1 MAVPPGF
8 QAGNLYLGAYI
19 CRRLGVSYIAVRRLM
34 AIAASLLALTLGVAG
49 QPRGGGLGSIP
60 GLPGGLPGTGVRGM
74 GRGFFPGGRNRFGRG
89 FWPWY
94 GVGYADFDE
103 PYVEEVPQP
112 PVIVERELVPAP
124 ARSVQP
130 KLIEVPG
137 SVEKARAEAA
147 MPTVLVWRNGG
158 REEVKQYAVIGSFLY
173 DYSKPRAARRIPLD
187 QLDLEA
193 SERANQQRG
202 VQLLIPASP
211 SEVTVRF

>member
-1 MAVPPGF
+1 
-8 QAGNLYLGAYI
+8 
-19 CRRLGVSYIAVRRLM
+19 VRRLM
-34 AIAASLLALTLGVAG
+34 AIAVSILALTVGVAG

-60 GLPGGLPGTGVRGM
+60 TLPGGLPGTGVRGM

-112 PVIVERELVPAP
+112 PVIMERGRVPAP
-124 ARSVQP
+124 ARLVQP

-137 SVEKARAEAA
+137 SVEKARQ
-147 MPTVLVWRNGG
+147 PIQSTVLVLRNGQ
-158 REEVKQYAVIGSFLY
+158 REEVKEYAISGPYLY
-173 DYSKPRAARRIPLD
+173 DYSKPRASRRIPLD
-187 QLDLEA
+187 DLDLDA
-193 SERANQQRG
+193 TERANQLRG

-211 SEVTVRF
+211 SEVTVQF